1 MKIKTLMLERAG
13 AGFDPIVFAT
23 VFRRRNPNIPLRMG
37 QVGDGYVS
45 GWALVTDAEA
55 LRNEHGSK

>member
-13 AGFDPIVFAT
+13 AGFDPTVFEA

-37 QVGDGYVS
+37 QAGDGYVS
-45 GWALVTDAEA
+45 GWTRVTNKDV
-55 LRNEHGSK
+55 LRSEHGSR